1 VRNAV
6 SSGTN
11 PIFEGLFMLWLV
23 LGLVLFL
30 GVHSVR
36 IVADGWRTRT
46 ISQWGEQRWKGAYTV
61 VSLLGF
67 GLIIWGFGQ
76 ARLDTVLIWQPP
88 LPMRHIAALLML
100 VAFIFLAA
108 SKVPGN
114 AIKARLRHPMVLGT
128 KVWALAHLLA
138 NGRLHDVVLF
148 GGFLLW
154 AILCFRTERQRDR
167 ANPPAA
173 LPSSAAATALTV
185 VAGTAVWAAFAF
197 WAHLKL
203 FGVSPLGV

>member
-1 VRNAV
+1 MA
-6 SSGTN
+6 
-11 PIFEGLFMLWLV
+11 WLI

-30 GVHSVR
+30 GVHAVR

-46 ISQWGEQRWKGAYTV
+46 IARIGEQPWKGAYTL
-61 VSLLGF
+61 VSLAGF

-76 ARLDTVLIWQPP
+76 ARLDPVLIWQPP

-100 VAFIFLAA
+100 VAFVFLAA

-114 AIKARLRHPMVLGT
+114 DIKARLQHPMLIGT

-138 NGRLHDVVLF
+138 NGRLADLVLF
-148 GGFLLW
+148 GSFLVW
-154 AILCFRTERQRDR
+154 AILCFRAARQRDR

-173 LPSSAAATALTV
+173 LPTSTAATGLTV
-185 VAGTAVWAAFAF
+185 VAGVVVWAVFAF
-197 WAHLKL
+197 WAHVKL
-203 FGVSPLGV
+203 FGVSPLGM